1 MKKKIVT
8 LSMRDQ
14 IYDALRDLIL
24 RNEYGPNAVLQIDR
38 LADEFGVS
46 ATPVR
51 EALVRLEAD
60 GLVALIPNK
69 GAQVTDIQEVDI
81 LNTWEMRKLLEPYA
95 AAQSANLIPEE
106 EIAALRKDIL
116 TMKGMPFSNESYVSS
131 DARLHEMLY
140 MHLPNAALKDM
151 IRRVHHMSI
160 RIRYYP
166 EGSTLMHERVVNE
179 VIGEHLE
186 ILEAARLRDSAQM
199 AELVRRHLQNGERR
213 AMSALVGS
221 R

>member
-1 MKKKIVT
+1 MKKKIIT

-14 IYDALRDLIL
+14 MYDALRDLIL
-24 RNEYGPNAVLQIDR
+24 KNDYGPNAVLQIDR
-38 LADEFGVS
+38 LAEEFGVS

-60 GLVALIPNK
+60 GLVTLIPNK

-81 LNTWEMRKLLEPYA
+81 RNTWELRKLLEPYA
-95 AAQSANLIPEE
+95 AAQSAELIPLE
-106 EIAALRKDIL
+106 EIETLRNDIL
-116 TMKGMPFSNESYVSS
+116 AMKEMPFSNERYVNS
-131 DARLHEMLY
+131 DSRLHEMLY
-140 MHLPNAALKDM
+140 MHLTNTALKDM
-151 IRRVHHMSI
+151 IRRVHQMSI

-166 EGSTLMHERVVNE
+166 EGSALMHERVVNE

-186 ILEAARLRDSAQM
+186 ILAAARIRDAARM
-199 AELVRRHLQNGERR
+199 AELVRLHLQNGERR
-213 AMSALVGS
+213 AMSALAGN